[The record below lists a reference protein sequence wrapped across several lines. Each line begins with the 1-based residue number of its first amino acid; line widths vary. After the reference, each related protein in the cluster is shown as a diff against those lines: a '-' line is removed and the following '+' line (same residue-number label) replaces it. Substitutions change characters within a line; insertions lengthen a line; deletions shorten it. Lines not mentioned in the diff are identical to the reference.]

1 MDNNTEIK
9 NSNESCWKSI
19 GVWARGG
26 ERCPQLSEIVH
37 CRNCPVFID
46 AGSNL
51 LSCDLP
57 PGYLDEWTEI
67 IARQKDTQKT
77 NNISVIIFR
86 IGNEYLALRSVI
98 FREVVN
104 VRKIH
109 RIPHRTNEVLLGMT
123 NIRGEL
129 HLCFSLN
136 ALIGNDS
143 QAETEKTEGTE
154 AKMMVIQDSG
164 NCWVFEVDQ
173 VLGVFHC
180 DDNIAQNVPVT
191 VSKATGTFTQKILL
205 HNQREVGLLD
215 HELLIYALGKKTS

>member
-1 MDNNTEIK
+1 
-9 NSNESCWKSI
+9 
-19 GVWARGG
+19 
-26 ERCPQLSEIVH
+26 
-37 CRNCPVFID
+37 
-46 AGSNL
+46 
-51 LSCDLP
+51 
-57 PGYLDEWTEI
+57 
-67 IARQKDTQKT
+67 
-77 NNISVIIFR
+77 
-86 IGNEYLALRSVI
+86 
-98 FREVVN
+98 
-104 VRKIH
+104 
-109 RIPHRTNEVLLGMT
+109 MT